1 MAKLISDFFC
11 VAMSG
16 KTIDG
21 RDISPEWLLQA
32 AKEYNPELYASR
44 IWFEHIR
51 WFGAFGDIVAVRTEK
66 ADDGV
71 IKIYNRISP
80 SPELINMKRN
90 GQALYSSI
98 EIIPKLERTGK
109 AYQIGL
115 GVTDSPASFGTDRM
129 EFSANSQRHLEK
141 DSLFTAS
148 MEVPDL
154 DFQTERTLFDFGR
167 FFGKKPP
174 AEAETK
180 ANESNET
187 DPPPPTD
194 TQETDDM
201 TLEEYKTAA
210 AEVFKQQKAELA
222 ELFATAAQT
231 AATNAAEA
239 ANKPLLE
246 KFAAVSDELK
256 SLKEK
261 QDKVIELA
269 TPPAGNGRQ
278 SGDRDPHNGGDS
290 DKKKF
295 TW

>member
-51 WFGAFGDIVAVRTEK
+51 YFGAFGDIVAVRAEK
-66 ADDGV
+66 ADNGV

-174 AEAETK
+174 AETK
-180 ANESNET
+180 VNESNET
-187 DPPPPTD
+187 DPHPPTD
-194 TQETDDM
+194 PQETDDM
-201 TLEEYKTAA
+201 TLEELNAA
-210 AEVFKQQKAELA
+210 LDKKLGEQHDKLKNE
-222 ELFATAAQT
+222 FASQLETKLE
-231 AATNAAEA
+231 AAT
-239 ANKPLLE
+239 KPLVE
-246 KFAAVSDELK
+246 KLTAQDDELK

-269 TPPAGNGRQ
+269 TPPNGNQ
-278 SGDRDPHNGGDS
+278 HQDHPPHGGGDP
-290 DKKKF
+290 DKQKHN
-295 TW
+295 W

>member
-21 RDISPEWLLQA
+21 REISPEWLLQA
-32 AKEYNPELYASR
+32 AKEYDPQLYASR

-51 WFGAFGDIVAVRTEK
+51 WFGAFGDIVAVKAEK
-66 ADDGV
+66 DENG
-71 IKIYNRISP
+71 IIRIYNRISP
-80 SPELINMKRN
+80 SPELVNMKRN

-129 EFSANSQRHLEK
+129 EFAVRHLEK
-141 DSLFTAS
+141 DSIFTAS

-167 FFGKKPP
+167 LFNKKNNLTLP
-174 AEAETK
+174 ET
-180 ANESNET
+180 N
-187 DPPPPTD
+187 PPTEPP
-194 TQETDDM
+194 TEVNDM
-201 TLEEYKTAA
+201 TPEEYKTVR
-210 AEVFKQQKAELA
+210 AEIFKAEKAELA
-222 ELFATAAQT
+222 TLFAEKIE
-231 AATNAAEA
+231 AAT
-239 ANKPLLE
+239 KPLIE
-246 KFAAVSDELK
+246 KLTAQDEELK
-256 SLKEK
+256 TLKEK

-269 TPPAGNGRQ
+269 TPIAGHPPR
-278 SGDRDPHNGGDS
+278 DREPHGGGDS
-290 DKKKF
+290 EKSTFD
-295 TW
+295 W

>member
-1 MAKLISDFFC
+1 
-11 VAMSG
+11 
-16 KTIDG
+16 
-21 RDISPEWLLQA
+21 
-32 AKEYNPELYASR
+32 
-44 IWFEHIR
+44 
-51 WFGAFGDIVAVRTEK
+51 
-66 ADDGV
+66 
-71 IKIYNRISP
+71 
-80 SPELINMKRN
+80 
-90 GQALYSSI
+90 
-98 EIIPKLERTGK
+98 
-109 AYQIGL
+109 
-115 GVTDSPASFGTDRM
+115 
-129 EFSANSQRHLEK
+129 
-141 DSLFTAS
+141 
-148 MEVPDL
+148 
-154 DFQTERTLFDFGR
+154 
-167 FFGKKPP
+167 
-174 AEAETK
+174 
-180 ANESNET
+180 
-187 DPPPPTD
+187 
-194 TQETDDM
+194 M

-290 DKKKF
+290 DKNKF

>member
-21 RDISPEWLLQA
+21 RDINPEWLLQA

-51 WFGAFGDIVAVRTEK
+51 YFGAFGDIVAVRAEK

-98 EIIPKLERTGK
+98 EIIPKLARTGK

-129 EFSANSQRHLEK
+129 EFSVRHLEK

-167 FFGKKPP
+167 LFGRKPP
-174 AEAETK
+174 AT
-180 ANESNET
+180 ESNET
-187 DPPPPTD
+187 DPSPPTD
-194 TQETDDM
+194 PRETDDM
-201 TLEEYKTAA
+201 TLEELNAALDKKLGEQHDKLKT
-210 AEVFKQQKAELA
+210 E
-222 ELFATAAQT
+222 FATQLET
-231 AATNAAEA
+231 KLEAAT
-239 ANKPLLE
+239 KPLVE
-246 KFAAVSDELK
+246 KLTAQDEELK

-269 TPPAGNGRQ
+269 TPPAGDGRQ
-278 SGDRDPHNGGDS
+278 AGDRDSHNGGDS

>member
-21 RDISPEWLLQA
+21 RDINPEWLLQA

-129 EFSANSQRHLEK
+129 EFSARRLEK

-174 AEAETK
+174 AETK

-187 DPPPPTD
+187 DPHPPTD
-194 TQETDDM
+194 PQETDDM
-201 TLEEYKTAA
+201 TLEEYKAA
-210 AEVFKQQKAELA
+210 NAEAFKQQKAEMA

-239 ANKPLLE
+239 ANRSLLE
-246 KFAAVSDELK
+246 QFTAVTAALK

-261 QDKVIELA
+261 QEKVIELA
-269 TPPAGNGRQ
+269 TPIAGNGRHP
-278 SGDRDPHNGGDS
+278 GDRDPHNGGDS

>member
-21 RDISPEWLLQA
+21 REISPEWLLQA

-51 WFGAFGDIVAVRTEK
+51 WFGAFGDVVAVKSEK
-66 ADDGV
+66 DETGV
-71 IKIYNRISP
+71 IRIYNRISP
-80 SPELINMKRN
+80 SPELVNMKRN

-129 EFSANSQRHLEK
+129 EFAVRHLEPT
-141 DSLFTAS
+141 SLFTAS

-167 FFGKKPP
+167 MFRNKHSGGPP
-174 AEAETK
+174 DT
-180 ANESNET
+180 
-187 DPPPPTD
+187 PPPTD
-194 TQETDDM
+194 QPEVIDM
-201 TLEEYKTAA
+201 TLEEYKQAA
-210 AEVFKQQKAELA
+210 GEVFQQQKQELA
-222 ELFATAAQT
+222 TLFADKLTE
-231 AATNAAEA
+231 ATT
-239 ANKPLLE
+239 PLLE
-246 KFAAVSDELK
+246 KLTAQQQELDA
-256 SLKEK
+256 LKQK

-269 TPPAGNGRQ
+269 TPIAGNGHQ
-278 SGDRDPHNGGDS
+278 DREPHNGGDS
-290 DKKKF
+290 EQPKF
-295 TW
+295 DY

>member
-21 RDISPEWLLQA
+21 REISPEWLLQA

-51 WFGAFGDIVAVRTEK
+51 WFGAFGDIVAVKTEK

-129 EFSANSQRHLEK
+129 EFSANSARHLEK

-148 MEVPDL
+148 LEVPDL

-167 FFGKKPP
+167 LFGRKP
-174 AEAETK
+174 AASDTT
-180 ANESNET
+180 ET
-187 DPPPPTD
+187 DPPPTD
-194 TQETDDM
+194 EPPIEVTDM
-201 TLEEYKTAA
+201 TPEEYKAA
-210 AEVFKQQKAELA
+210 RAEVFKAEKAEMAELLSQQKKELS
-222 ELFATAAQT
+222 ELFET
-231 AATNAAEA
+231 
-239 ANKPLLE
+239 K
-246 KFAAVSDELK
+246 VSELK
-256 SLKEK
+256 QFAKSNHDAL
-261 QDKVIELA
+261 IEFA
-269 TPPAGNGRQ
+269 TPIAGHPPR
-278 SGDRDPHNGGDS
+278 DREPHGGGDS

-295 TW
+295 TC